1 MAMVKITK
9 EKLPDFAESE
19 VNIYPNG
26 DSSLP
31 RIGVLKFER
40 GTSKLT
46 LDSGFL
52 PYQSV
57 QLVVVWYTAIVAN
70 VVSVERGRLA
80 MQLTVNESDVG
91 SNPTAPAP
99 CEGSRKLKEYK

>member
-1 MAMVKITK
+1 MAMVKISR
-9 EKLPDFAESE
+9 EKLPDFGGTE
-19 VNIYPNG
+19 VNIYPDG
-26 DSSLP
+26 DTSLP

-40 GTSKLT
+40 GTSKLM

-57 QLVVVWYTAIVAN
+57 QLNVVWYTTIVAN
-70 VVSVERGRLA
+70 VVSVECGRLA

-99 CEGSRKLKEYK
+99 CEGSKKSKEDK

>member
-57 QLVVVWYTAIVAN
+57 
-70 VVSVERGRLA
+70 
-80 MQLTVNESDVG
+80 
-91 SNPTAPAP
+91 
-99 CEGSRKLKEYK
+99 